1 MSASAADTG
10 WPRCWQQRTA
20 LSGVLWPLSRLFAAV
35 SALRRAGYRHGLLRA
50 TRVGVPVVVVGNL
63 TVGGAGKTPVIAALA
78 TALRQAGWQPGVI
91 SRGYGGRGGRRGSLP
106 VHADSDPVQCGD
118 EPVLLAR
125 LTGCPVQVGRDR
137 AQAARDLLS
146 AHAAVDVLLS
156 DDGLQHLAL
165 ARDVEL
171 VVVDARRWGNGLL
184 LPAGPLREPVS
195 RQRDATLGPAA
206 VLAEIAGGGRHFAI
220 DRHLGDI
227 THLTSGERLNPEEF
241 AARYAGQSLGALAGI
256 GHPGQFFAMLR
267 AAGLAVQG
275 AAVGDHQ
282 ALREADF
289 SRFPPACPV
298 LVTEKDAIKSAH
310 LPPALRQ
317 RMWVAGLR
325 LNLPA
330 DLLPWLEHK
339 LENARGLPT
348 S

>member
-1 MSASAADTG
+1 M
-10 WPRCWQQRTA
+10 
-20 LSGVLWPLSRLFAAV
+20 LWPLSLLFAAV

-50 TRVGVPVVVVGNL
+50 TRVGVPVIVVGNL
-63 TVGGAGKTPVIAALA
+63 TVGGAGKTPLIAALA
-78 TALRQAGWQPGVI
+78 AALRQAGWRPGVI
-91 SRGYGGRGGRRGSLP
+91 SRGYGGRAGSRGSLP
-106 VHADSDPVQCGD
+106 VCADSDPVQCGD

-137 AQAARDLLS
+137 AQAARDLLA

-171 VVVDARRWGNGLL
+171 VVVDSRLWGNGLL
-184 LPAGPLREPVS
+184 LPAGPLREPPS
-195 RQRDATLGPAA
+195 RRRDATVGPAT
-206 VLAEIAGGGRHFAI
+206 VLAGIAGGGRLFAVG
-220 DRHLGDI
+220 RELGEI
-227 THLTSGERLNPEEF
+227 THLTSGERLSPAEF
-241 AARYAGQSLGALAGI
+241 ASRFAGQPLGALAGI

-275 AAVGDHQ
+275 AALGDHQ

-289 SRFPPACPV
+289 SRFPCACPV

-317 RMWVAGLR
+317 RLWVAGLR
-325 LNLPA
+325 LDLPA
-330 DLLPWLEHK
+330 ELLPWLEHK